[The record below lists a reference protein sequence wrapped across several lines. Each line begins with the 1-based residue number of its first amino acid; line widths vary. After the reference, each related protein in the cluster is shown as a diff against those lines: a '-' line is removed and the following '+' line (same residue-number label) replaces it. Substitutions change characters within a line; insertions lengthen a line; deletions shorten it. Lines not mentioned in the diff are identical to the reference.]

1 MDGAQLG
8 AHLVD
13 HFVFSLQTNKKYIV
27 CRSCAGCYFN
37 EVNLVKGVDELGYVL
52 DYNKKLVKEVCK
64 LIWAFTKKVKTVE
77 YLCFNCLV
85 CLILVNFKLMITQT
99 TLPVLKY

>member
-1 MDGAQLG
+1 MLFQWSQ
-8 AHLVD
+8 
-13 HFVFSLQTNKKYIV
+13 FS
-27 CRSCAGCYFN
+27 
-37 EVNLVKGVDELGYVL
+37 KGVDELGYVL

-64 LIWAFTKKVKTVE
+64 LIWALAKKVKTVE

-99 TLPVLKY
+99 TLPVLKC